1 VTRSGWALWLDV
13 HVQTS
18 LVGSSFLQQRLQE
31 IQEVARELEIALR
44 KKGES
49 EPATPLSMRK
59 RSLSHSSAAKLESQ
73 LSASLDSNAK
83 QHNAE
88 LSMNK
93 TEILEESK
101 DLQDLRCTLQNI
113 EKERD
118 SLKIELESLKEAQ
131 DSEAVKDGSASVDLG
146 EERLKWQMEMENLRR
161 EHEAQAGAEREA
173 HSREM
178 AALSG
183 ELAAVKEK
191 CVDLERSSER
201 QISELQE
208 NITKTQSR

>member
-1 VTRSGWALWLDV
+1 
-13 HVQTS
+13 
-18 LVGSSFLQQRLQE
+18 
-31 IQEVARELEIALR
+31 
-44 KKGES
+44 
-49 EPATPLSMRK
+49 MRK

-73 LSASLDSNAK
+73 LSASLDSNTK
-83 QHNAE
+83 QHSAE
-88 LSMNK
+88 LSMNE

-113 EKERD
+113 KKERD
-118 SLKIELESLKEAQ
+118 SLKIELGSLKEAHS
-131 DSEAVKDGSASVDLG
+131 SEAVKDGSASVDLG

-161 EHEAQAGAEREA
+161 EHEAQVGAEREA

-178 AALSG
+178 AALSE

-208 NITKTQSR
+208 KLTKTQSR

>member
-1 VTRSGWALWLDV
+1 
-13 HVQTS
+13 
-18 LVGSSFLQQRLQE
+18 
-31 IQEVARELEIALR
+31 
-44 KKGES
+44 
-49 EPATPLSMRK
+49 MRK
-59 RSLSHSSAAKLESQ
+59 RSLSYSSAAKLESQ
-73 LSASLDSNAK
+73 LSASLDSNTK

-131 DSEAVKDGSASVDLG
+131 GSEAVKQGSEAVKDGSASINLG

-161 EHEAQAGAEREA
+161 EHEAQVGAEREA